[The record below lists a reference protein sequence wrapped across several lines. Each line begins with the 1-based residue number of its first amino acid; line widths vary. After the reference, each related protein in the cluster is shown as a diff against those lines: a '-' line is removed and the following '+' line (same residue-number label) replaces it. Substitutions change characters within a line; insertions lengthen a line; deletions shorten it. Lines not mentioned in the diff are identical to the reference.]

1 MDYDSDENYHSLAEH
16 FQSMFK
22 KADEEDEQVCKHESV
37 YRDNSGIVLC
47 SLCKTELESMDYSKR
62 EWMYDFS
69 ASRCDLRRSKL
80 EGVRNVFERHDLNV
94 SSMMIDII
102 EAKYQEI
109 LKFKCKNRGQIR
121 TSLVASCLFYTYQ
134 EFGDYRTLDYIRNL
148 FGLKKRAM
156 TCGLQMYLETF
167 PEMRTNYITPE
178 KLIPWIMRVTGVDE
192 SHQRR
197 ILSIAKY
204 FGATSQILER
214 GTSGIVAASIVF
226 FYLCMNQEYK
236 NQIGMTKKI
245 FASKVNISGI
255 SLIKTVREMAD
266 ISQCHLSTLPG
277 GNSVSSGTTWSSS
290 RTNPRFD
297 TPSK

>member
-1 MDYDSDENYHSLAEH
+1 MDYDSEENYHSLVDH

-37 YRDNSGIVLC
+37 YRDKTGIVVC

-62 EWMYDFS
+62 EWMYNLS
-69 ASRCDLRRSKL
+69 ANRCDLRRSRLK
-80 EGVRNVFERHDLNV
+80 GVRNVFERHDLNV
-94 SSMMIDII
+94 SSMMIDIV

-134 EFGDYRTLDYIRNL
+134 EFGEYRTLDYIRNL

-156 TCGLQMYLETF
+156 TRGLQMYLEAF
-167 PEMRTNYITPE
+167 PEVRTNYITPE

-214 GTSGIVAASIVF
+214 GTSGVVAAGIVF

-245 FASKVNISGI
+245 FASKVKISDI
-255 SLIKTVREMAD
+255 SLIKIVREMAD
-266 ISQCHLSTLPG
+266 ISTMSLKY
-277 GNSVSSGTTWSSS
+277 S
-290 RTNPRFD
+290 RGW
-297 TPSK
+297 

>member
-1 MDYDSDENYHSLAEH
+1 MDYDSDENYHSLVDH

-37 YRDNSGIVLC
+37 YRDKTGIVLC
-47 SLCKTELESMDYSKR
+47 SLCKTELEWMDYSKQ

-69 ASRCDLRRSKL
+69 ASRCDIRSRSKPK
-80 EGVRNVFERHDLNV
+80 GVRTVFERHNLNV

-121 TSLVASCLFYTYQ
+121 TSLVATCLFYTYQ
-134 EFGDYRTLDYIRNL
+134 EFGEYRTLDYIRNL

-156 TCGLQMYLETF
+156 TRGLEMYLEAF
-167 PEMRTNYITPE
+167 PEVRTNYITPE
-178 KLIPWIMRVTGVDE
+178 KLIPWVMRVTGVDE

-214 GTSGIVAASIVF
+214 CTSGVVAAGIVF

-245 FASKVNISGI
+245 FADKVNISDI
-255 SLIKTVREMAD
+255 SLIKIVREMAD
-266 ISQCHLSTLPG
+266 LSMSLEY
-277 GNSVSSGTTWSSS
+277 SS
-290 RTNPRFD
+290 RW
-297 TPSK
+297 